1 MNATCLFNARRT
13 LPPIF
18 LRAACNP
25 LWILRTRP
33 QSAVTTCR
41 FKPLRIFSILMLCAS
56 VGVAI
61 GYHSRWRPATDVE
74 LRKLIPVRAPVGKE
88 NIETEF
94 RTASGVTDGHGK
106 FIAGVVMIT
115 AGYSAEGKY
124 SHFFITQ
131 VPIRIG
137 EMSLSPGE
145 YAFGYQRA
153 GDETLHVMFYAASS
167 GEKLGE
173 VTAQLSNR
181 RGPIRSIL
189 IMPPRSGKS
198 LIQLGR
204 FAFEYSLAE

>member
-1 MNATCLFNARRT
+1 MNATFLFNAGRT
-13 LPPIF
+13 LPPTF
-18 LRAACNP
+18 LITAGDTPRS
-25 LWILRTRP
+25 LSTR
-33 QSAVTTCR
+33 SHIAVTTCR
-41 FKPLRIFSILMLCAS
+41 FKPLRIFSILILCTPVVA
-56 VGVAI
+56 AI
-61 GYHSRWRPATDVE
+61 GYHSQWRPATDVE
-74 LRKLIPVRAPVGKE
+74 MRKLIPARAPVGKE

-124 SHFFITQ
+124 SHFLITQ
-131 VPIRIG
+131 VPIRMG

-145 YAFGYQRA
+145 YVFGYQRA
-153 GDETLHVMFYAASS
+153 GEETLRVMFYAASS

-173 VTAQLSNR
+173 VTAHRSNK

-204 FAFEYSLAE
+204 FAFEYSVGE